1 MGRTRHSAA
10 SYNHAPMADSPSFR
24 GADRPPITPPTR
36 VPRPGPTGSLLFALR
51 SSGYAL
57 INGPSGSGTS
67 WLAMDVASRWPGQVV
82 WTRPGLFWHLGDLAR
97 ALWASTPPP
106 VVRSG
111 TAAALVDAVLDKVRS
126 GGLLWVLD
134 DGDDALAPP
143 PGQAHPKD
151 PDLALLLGALDTGEL
166 AGTNGAVLLVSRRT
180 PAGSSAVLHPLPPL
194 AHEHVARLARRN
206 PDDIDPSF
214 GARPAALPLIAALPP
229 GTELPDPDHPFR
241 DLVRAVAKERLD
253 ANGRELLLALA
264 SSPHPLSTEGIT
276 AGTGIEDDDAR
287 PGMLR
292 LLNCGLARHRA
303 GAWWLPRC
311 LASAARDVLPDLLP
325 GVMARASQQRLAGWY
340 LRQGLDAGTTWED
353 IDPAR
358 FSRLGLR
365 LWVEAGDGSIAMQTA
380 RFGHYMSVLQRL
392 GAWRALRDD
401 LGVALRARLA
411 DVAPGDV
418 AWARHQRSLAAWK
431 LGDHAVAEQ
440 EIVRALPDA
449 QRSGDPVLL
458 RNVHSTIA
466 RRVLLSG
473 DPAKAKPH
481 LRAALSLAHA
491 HGDLGAECDLENQR
505 GAVALQM
512 GDWQDAS
519 DAFHRSLALAKEL
532 GDDRKVAARS
542 AALGGVAM
550 YQGRLR
556 DADSILSDT
565 VNLARAQGDL
575 SGLVH
580 RLANLALVRS
590 QRQDFRG
597 ALSSVGEALAAGGGL
612 DARSAA
618 RLLSLRANLRRLA
631 GDLVGANSDLDRAVE
646 LASAVGDREGIGQI
660 SLVRAHCLI
669 TAGRF
674 PEAVAT
680 CEEALDA
687 LPTSR
692 EPALRALWE
701 IQLYNTRAWAAAERT
716 AAGTGDGISDL
727 LEASALARDALISIP
742 AEPLT
747 ARRLGAVQQVTECEL
762 LASTSTGT
770 MPMGLARRLQDIWE
784 RAGRDPERTDSG
796 EPALRCNLAWAL
808 RLCGQRE
815 KAAAE
820 ARRAGMDA
828 GRAGLATVRG
838 RSIAIRKGQGI
849 PPWNRQAV
857 LLERLL
863 P

>member
-1 MGRTRHSAA
+1 MGGTRHSAA
-10 SYNHAPMADSPSFR
+10 SYNHLPVADFPSFR
-24 GADRPPITPPTR
+24 GADRPPLTPPIR
-36 VPRPGPTGSLLFALR
+36 VSRPAPIDPLLLALR
-51 SSGYAL
+51 SNGYAL
-57 INGPSGSGTS
+57 LHGPSGAGTS
-67 WLAMDVASRWPGQVV
+67 WLAMDVASRWTGQVV
-82 WTRPGLFWHLGDLAR
+82 WSRPGLFWHLGDLAR
-97 ALWASTPPP
+97 SLWASSPPP
-106 VVRSG
+106 VVRGG
-111 TAAALVDAVLDKVRS
+111 TTAALVDAVLEKIRS
-126 GGLLWVLD
+126 SGLLWVLD
-134 DGDDALAPP
+134 DGDDALAAP
-143 PGQAHPKD
+143 PGPVHSKD
-151 PDLALLLGALDTGEL
+151 PDLDLLLGALDAGALARTG
-166 AGTNGAVLLVSRRT
+166 GAVLLVSRRI
-180 PAGSSAVLHPLPPL
+180 PSGSSTVLHPLPPL
-194 AHEHVARLARRN
+194 PHEHVAQLTRRKQ
-206 PDDIDPSF
+206 DDIDPAF

-229 GTELPDPDHPFR
+229 GSELPSPRHPFR
-241 DLVRAVAKERLD
+241 DLVRAVAQERLD
-253 ANGRELLLALA
+253 STGRELLLALA
-264 SSPHPLSTEGIT
+264 SSPHPLSTEGLT

-303 GAWWLPRC
+303 GGWWLPRC
-311 LASAARDVLPDLLP
+311 LASAARDVLPELLP
-325 GVMARASQQRLAGWY
+325 GVMPRAAQQRIAGWY
-340 LRQGLDAGTTWED
+340 LRQGVDAGTDWES
-353 IDPAR
+353 IEPAR
-358 FSRLGLR
+358 SSRIGLR
-365 LWVEAGDGSIAMQTA
+365 LWVEAGDGPIAMQTA
-380 RFGHYMSVLQRL
+380 RFGHYMTVLPRL

-401 LGVALRARLA
+401 LGVALRTRLA
-411 DVAPGDV
+411 DVAPGDI

-431 LGDHAVAEQ
+431 IGDHAVAEQ

-449 QRSGDPVLL
+449 QKGGDPVLL
-458 RNVHSTIA
+458 RDVHSTLA

-473 DPAKAKPH
+473 DPAKARPH

-491 HGDLGAECDLENQR
+491 QGDRASECDLENQR

-512 GDWQDAS
+512 GDWAEAS
-519 DAFHRSLALAKEL
+519 DAFERSRVIAEEL
-532 GDDRKVAARS
+532 GDARKVAARS

-556 DADSILSDT
+556 DADLILSES
-565 VNLARAQGDL
+565 VNAARAQGDL

-646 LASAVGDREGIGQI
+646 LASSVGDREGVGQVA
-660 SLVRAHCLI
+660 LVRAHCLS

-674 PEAVAT
+674 SEAVVR

-692 EPALRALWE
+692 EPALRSLWE
-701 IQLYNTRAWAAAERT
+701 IQLYNSRAWAAAERT

-727 LEASALARDALISIP
+727 LEASALARDALKLIP

-770 MPMGLARRLQDIWE
+770 MPMGLARRLQDVWE
-784 RAGRDPERTDSG
+784 RSVMDVERTDSG

-820 ARRAGMDA
+820 ARRAGIDA

-849 PPWNRQAV
+849 PTWNRQAV